1 MRYFKLYP
9 TVTVITSEKNSC
21 LYDFANG
28 MMISIDRKYSELIDR
43 CKKFMSIDD
52 TKENHEFLDKVRDL
66 GLGYYTD
73 EVLFDEEF
81 VNTRYDVKTSIAPI
95 NNSLNKVFI
104 ELGSMCNLNCVFCKD
119 DNVLFR
125 KTGCKKWAHYEKR
138 LNIDNWKYV
147 LQDSIKLNAQ
157 ELCFIGG
164 NPMLRFDYIKN
175 IIDIA
180 KEVGFKKFT
189 IYTNGT
195 CITNEVIDFLE
206 QNNVMLNIQIL
217 SFNELVMD
225 SIGLSVANL
234 NEIRFT
240 LEKLSK
246 SKVKVVANVLI
257 TRFNENEIP
266 DVVNTLK
273 DSFNF
278 KHINIDYIYNKTNN
292 EFYSPKY
299 KDNMYNKTNLFG
311 RVTVD
316 KFNYLQSYNSCLK
329 NQIVIREDGE
339 VQICPM
345 MRISFGNVLDKRI
358 YEIIKGAEYKEYEGL
373 SRNKIDKCSSCSYRY
388 NCLDCRAIEYSA
400 TNDLHGLEYCNLG
413 D

>member
-1 MRYFKLYP
+1 MK
-9 TVTVITSEKNSC
+9 
-21 LYDFANG
+21 
-28 MMISIDRKYSELIDR
+28 
-43 CKKFMSIDD
+43 
-52 TKENHEFLDKVRDL
+52 
-66 GLGYYTD
+66 
-73 EVLFDEEF
+73 
-81 VNTRYDVKTSIAPI
+81 
-95 NNSLNKVFI
+95 
-104 ELGSMCNLNCVFCKD
+104 
-119 DNVLFR
+119 
-125 KTGCKKWAHYEKR
+125 
-138 LNIDNWKYV
+138 
-147 LQDSIKLNAQ
+147 
-157 ELCFIGG
+157 
-164 NPMLRFDYIKN
+164 RFDYIKN

-278 KHINIDYIYNKTNN
+278 KHINIDYIY
-292 EFYSPKY
+292 
-299 KDNMYNKTNLFG
+299 
-311 RVTVD
+311 
-316 KFNYLQSYNSCLK
+316 
-329 NQIVIREDGE
+329 
-339 VQICPM
+339 
-345 MRISFGNVLDKRI
+345 
-358 YEIIKGAEYKEYEGL
+358 
-373 SRNKIDKCSSCSYRY
+373 
-388 NCLDCRAIEYSA
+388 
-400 TNDLHGLEYCNLG
+400 
-413 D
+413 